1 MLGCR
6 YSLRNLISV
15 SVLLHPN
22 FEVENEETTRHQVPD
37 RKRCWMIP
45 TALFICASRLSI
57 AFHLLFLF
65 FPRESV
71 GDFQYLSSALIY
83 PFLYGFSRAFS
94 NACGGTHQHV

>member
-37 RKRCWMIP
+37 RKRCWMI
-45 TALFICASRLSI
+45 SNS
-57 AFHLLFLF
+57 AFYLCYAFMPL
-65 FPRESV
+65 ES
-71 GDFQYLSSALIY
+71 DFRPIRGIRHYL
-83 PFLYGFSRAFS
+83 
-94 NACGGTHQHV
+94 